1 MFLAP
6 GTQQTAKNLFGAKS
20 NESSSLSFAN
30 FNLTPAST
38 SAQSNS
44 VSNTTNIFGSASTKP
59 AQGIFGNNNA
69 NSGWANSGGVLTTN
83 NSAQGIFGGASP
95 TSNTMVAGSGK
106 K

>member
-1 MFLAP
+1 MLLAP

-20 NESSSLSFAN
+20 NESSSLSFSN

-44 VSNTTNIFGSASTKP
+44 VSTTTNIFGSVSTKP
-59 AQGIFGNNNA
+59 AQEIFGNNNA
-69 NSGWANSGGVLTTN
+69 NTGWTSGGVLTTN